1 MEKIF
6 KWYEKNKRTILVV
19 CLVLVFALVFL
30 LNHNTIYAADDYA
43 FYNNVWNNNQE
54 FSFIHIFNK
63 SLSFYLN
70 WTGRFVSTFVNYIF
84 LFLGNNIFNVV
95 NSLVFTIY
103 TYLIYKIVK
112 KENETNPILLML
124 IFFLVWL
131 LIPQFGEV
139 MLWKIGS
146 VIYLWTMT
154 SVLFVVFLFN
164 KIIKKEDK
172 IRNNIIIYILLFIF
186 SIIAG
191 NGFETNS
198 IMLIVITTLIL
209 FYRKFIERKKIP
221 IWSIFSYF
229 GLIIGSFSNFLS
241 PGNAV
246 RMSTMGSNDSLI
258 SRILGGLGSF
268 FYRGI
273 VESKLYITISI
284 AIIMYIMYLISK
296 QKKVKDYLKKEVILT
311 FALSLLFV
319 LILISSS
326 IYIICNYT
334 LDNFLSWF
342 YANYIL
348 FGIFIAILVSLF
360 ILNVILFVIYRKKIF
375 VNIDKEI
382 NIQILVFAL
391 SAIIGTCA
399 YLMTPNAW
407 PRSYMG
413 MSTFFIITICILIK
427 NIKFK
432 ANNIRFIFPSIFVLL
447 IISFVITY
455 IPAFSE
461 ILESK
466 KWNDKTVNYIKE
478 QIKDDKSYI
487 LVKTYMSKNKYN
499 AASVER
505 WVIPTI
511 IDDPEYK
518 TESGVHKY
526 YEWINIAVTN
536 YYYKDNNAW
545 SNGKRIIG
553 YEK

>member
-1 MEKIF
+1 
-6 KWYEKNKRTILVV
+6 
-19 CLVLVFALVFL
+19 
-30 LNHNTIYAADDYA
+30 
-43 FYNNVWNNNQE
+43 
-54 FSFIHIFNK
+54 
-63 SLSFYLN
+63 
-70 WTGRFVSTFVNYIF
+70 
-84 LFLGNNIFNVV
+84 
-95 NSLVFTIY
+95 
-103 TYLIYKIVK
+103 
-112 KENETNPILLML
+112 
-124 IFFLVWL
+124 
-131 LIPQFGEV
+131 
-139 MLWKIGS
+139 
-146 VIYLWTMT
+146 
-154 SVLFVVFLFN
+154 
-164 KIIKKEDK
+164 
-172 IRNNIIIYILLFIF
+172 
-186 SIIAG
+186 
-191 NGFETNS
+191 
-198 IMLIVITTLIL
+198 
-209 FYRKFIERKKIP
+209 
-221 IWSIFSYF
+221 
-229 GLIIGSFSNFLS
+229 
-241 PGNAV
+241 
-246 RMSTMGSNDSLI
+246 
-258 SRILGGLGSF
+258 
-268 FYRGI
+268 
-273 VESKLYITISI
+273 
-284 AIIMYIMYLISK
+284 MYLISK